1 MQPKALDLF
10 AGCGGLSLG
19 LTRAG
24 FDVIAANEIDQW
36 AADTHRHNNPN
47 VELIQSDIRDI
58 KSEYLKKRFFGQ
70 IDLVAG
76 GPPCQGFSVSGKR
89 QYGHVKEQNTLVAEY
104 MRVVAAI
111 RPKVALL
118 ENVGG
123 FRTGLIKPGNPVMA
137 YLSEAFAEL
146 GYEVSTKLLQAADFG
161 VPSLRSRLFVVAS
174 RIGMPENPF
183 PTPTHS
189 GDSTGALLRHVFLW
203 DAIGDLPALNARE
216 GNEGPAEYTAKPFSE
231 FQRIQ
236 RRSSAGVWNHVA
248 MKHTPR
254 LVERFSQ
261 LPQGGRGYDIGRV
274 GKQSSSEQVTT
285 YKTNNQ
291 RLVSEAPSL
300 CITANFQ
307 STYVHPFQP
316 RNLTAR
322 EAARLMSYPDS
333 YVFLGKRTQMS
344 SGFLKQYGRENE
356 DYLSQYNQIGNS
368 VPPLLG
374 EAIGRTLIRLIE
386 TGGSS
391 QLHASPHVA
400 AKIVEVI

>member
-1 MQPKALDLF
+1 MQHKALDLF

-19 LTRAG
+19 LVRAG
-24 FDVIAANEIDQW
+24 FDVVAANEIDQW
-36 AADTHRHNNPN
+36 AADTHRRNHPN
-47 VELIQSDIRDI
+47 IELIQSDIRDI
-58 KSEYLKKRFFGQ
+58 QSEYLKERFFGQ
-70 IDLVAG
+70 VDLVAG

-89 QYGHVKEQNTLVAEY
+89 QYGHVKEQNSLVEEY

-123 FRTGLIKPGNPVMA
+123 FRTGQIKPGNPVMA
-137 YLSEAFAEL
+137 YLSETFAEL
-146 GYEVSTKLLQAADFG
+146 GYEMSTKLLQAADFG
-161 VPSLRSRLFVVAS
+161 VPSFRSRLFVVAS
-174 RIGMPENPF
+174 RIGMPENVF
-183 PTPTHS
+183 PMPTHS
-189 GDSTGALLRHVFLW
+189 SESTGPLIRHVSLW

-216 GNEGPAEYTAKPFSE
+216 GHEGPAEYSGEPFSE
-231 FQRIQ
+231 FQKIQ
-236 RRSSAGVWNHVA
+236 RQNSNGVWNHVA

-274 GKQSSSEQVTT
+274 GEQSSSEQVTT

-291 RLVSEAPSL
+291 RLVSSEPSL

-322 EAARLMSYPDS
+322 EAARLMSYPDT
-333 YVFLGKRTQMS
+333 YVFMGKRTQMS
-344 SGFLKQYGRENE
+344 SGFLKKYGRENE
-356 DYLSQYNQIGNS
+356 DFLSQYNQIGNS

-374 EAIGRTLIRLIE
+374 EAIGRTLIRLLE
-386 TGGSS
+386 QSAHS
-391 QLHASPHVA
+391 RLSPAPRVA
-400 AKIVEVI
+400 PILVEVN

>member
-1 MQPKALDLF
+1 MRYKVLDLF
-10 AGCGGLSLG
+10 SGCGGLSLG
-19 LTRAG
+19 LARAG
-24 FDVIAANEIDQW
+24 FDVVAANEIDQW
-36 AADTHRHNNPN
+36 AADTHRHNHPN
-47 VELIQSDIRDI
+47 VELIQSDIRSI
-58 KSEYLKKRFFGQ
+58 QSEYLKEKFFGK

-89 QYGHVKEQNTLVAEY
+89 QYGHIKEQNSLVEEY
-104 MRVVAAI
+104 MRVIAAI

-123 FRTGLIKPGNPVMA
+123 FRTGQIKPGNPVMA
-137 YLSEAFAEL
+137 YLSGAFAEL

-161 VPSLRSRLFVVAS
+161 VPSFRSRLFVVAS
-174 RIGMPENPF
+174 RIGKPENVF
-183 PTPTHS
+183 PMPTHS
-189 GDSTGALLRHVFLW
+189 SESTGSLLRHVSLW
-203 DAIGDLPALNARE
+203 DAIGDLPTLNARE
-216 GNEGPAEYTAKPFSE
+216 GHEGPAEYSERPFSE
-231 FQRIQ
+231 FQKIQ
-236 RRSSAGVWNHVA
+236 RQNSNGVWNHVA

-254 LVERFSQ
+254 LVERFTQ

-274 GKQSSSEQVTT
+274 GEKSSSEQVTT

-291 RLVSEAPSL
+291 RLVSNAPSS

-344 SGFLKQYGRENE
+344 SSFLKKYGRENE
-356 DYLSQYNQIGNS
+356 DFLSQYNQIGNS

-374 EAIGRTLIRLIE
+374 EAIGRTLLKFIEQSGYSRLPAV
-386 TGGSS
+386 S
-391 QLHASPHVA
+391 HA
-400 AKIVEVI
+400 AKVN